1 MNNIYGITAAYKNG
15 LNVFTLVSVEK
26 LKAHTKKVEKLVYGA
41 LHLIKNH
48 FWNDHEGDQWTLHGD
63 KEKSHSFS
71 SYGYGVSLKAAI
83 R

>member
-1 MNNIYGITAAYKNG
+1 MNNIYGITVTYKNG

-48 FWNDHEGDQWTLHGD
+48 F
-63 KEKSHSFS
+63 
-71 SYGYGVSLKAAI
+71 
-83 R
+83 